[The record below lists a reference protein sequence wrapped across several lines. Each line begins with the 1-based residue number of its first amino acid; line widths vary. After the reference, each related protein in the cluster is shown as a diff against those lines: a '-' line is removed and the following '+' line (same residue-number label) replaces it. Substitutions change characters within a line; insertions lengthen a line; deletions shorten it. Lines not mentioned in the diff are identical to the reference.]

1 MKAGLLLIVVDHE
14 DGEFVLVPVL
24 VSLLQA
30 LVLLHQDQVAGSELV
45 VRDTEGVDSVAVG
58 SVKAENTSGFVFPVP
73 VGHCYLRA
81 TTLEA
86 VDVPDPPVEVLVIWL
101 ESQSSGRNVAV
112 ADAGTGMSED
122 LLPLRLVVGG
132 GVVLVEGFWRHRF
145 GTFRSS

>member
-1 MKAGLLLIVVDHE
+1 M
-14 DGEFVLVPVL
+14 PVL

-30 LVLLHQDQVAGSELV
+30 LVLLHQDQVAGSKLV
-45 VRDTEGVDSVAVG
+45 VQGTKGVDGVTVG
-58 SVKAENTSGFVFPVP
+58 SVQAENTSGFVFPVP
-73 VGHCYLRA
+73 VGHCNLRSS
-81 TTLEA
+81 TLEA
-86 VDVPDPPVEVLVIWL
+86 VDVADPPVEVLVIRL

-145 GTFRSS
+145 GTF